1 MTTET
6 VTAEQTLSKGVEA
19 FRALMTAVRDK
30 ADADLGV
37 YWASYPDAE
46 DTDGR
51 DYKALSEI
59 VLADLCAHLNQ
70 PDSPQREG
78 YLRALVSVLV
88 YEAEEADCHGGP
100 DWDPIALT
108 ARSFASTQ
116 IQTGCAS

>member
-1 MTTET
+1 MAK
-6 VTAEQTLSKGVEA
+6 VDLTLNSGVEA
-19 FRALMTAVRDK
+19 FKALLQQLRDK
-30 ADADLGV
+30 ADADLEA

-59 VLADLCAHLNQ
+59 VLAHLCAHLNQ
-70 PDSPQREG
+70 PDCPQREG

-88 YEAEEADCHGGP
+88 HEAEEADCHGQS

-108 ARSFASTQ
+108 ARSFAGPQ